1 MANNLILTGMM
12 FSSGKFYFVE
22 EHGTKGKKEKKIT
35 LVFQLLLLPVQL

>member
-22 EHGTKGKKEKKIT
+22 EHGTKGKKEKKS
-35 LVFQLLLLPVQL
+35 L